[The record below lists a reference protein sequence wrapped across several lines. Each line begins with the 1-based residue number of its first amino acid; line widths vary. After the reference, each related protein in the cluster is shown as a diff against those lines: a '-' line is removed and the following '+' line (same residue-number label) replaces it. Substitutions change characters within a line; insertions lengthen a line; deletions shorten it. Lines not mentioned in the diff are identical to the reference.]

1 MASYLPQYDGYLSYF
16 LLYSSSAAMIH
27 SLVCYLK
34 PPQTSLRAFS
44 GPSAGA
50 SLHNSNGGLLARVYG
65 VKNVYTGLI
74 RAYAAYHLANG
85 PVYDLAMCT
94 FAGVLF
100 LYATELGVYGTV
112 RLREAAVP
120 FVTSGAGLLWMGL
133 QRGSYVVG

>member
-1 MASYLPQYDGYLSYF
+1 
-16 LLYSSSAAMIH
+16 MIH

-34 PPQTSLRAFS
+34 PPSTSLRAFS
-44 GPSAGA
+44 GPQARPY
-50 SLHNSNGGLLARVYG
+50 LHSSSGGGGLLARVYG

-74 RAYAAYHLANG
+74 RAYAAYNLANG

-112 RLREAAVP
+112 RLREAAIP